1 MHILLFGASGHV
13 GTGLARRLGPD
24 HRITGIVRRP
34 PEPDTPYT
42 PVVVPDWVDEPE
54 QVVAAIATADLE
66 QVDAVIAAIGGW
78 FIGEPVLARGLAK
91 FDEDYADYLR
101 GHFTACTISERLAQT
116 GPRAEPGS
124 RPLVHLALNGVAS
137 VEALTGSR
145 AVSRSGAAQSRR
157 IRGAA
162 AAPTTADLHALRS
175 GAPLGGDDRKELSG
189 RVATTTL
196 AAVAAAVESIVR
208 SPDRFELSTAI
219 GASD

>member
-54 QVVAAIATADLE
+54 QVVSALATAGLE

-137 VEALTGSR
+137 VEALSGSG
-145 AVSRSGAAQSRR
+145 AISVFGAAQNML
-157 IRGAA
+157 IRVAA
-162 AAPTTADLHALRS
+162 AESTTADFHELRIV
-175 GAPLGGDDRKELSG
+175 APVGGDYRNDLSG
-189 RVATTTL
+189 GVETITL
-196 AAVAAAVESIVR
+196 AEVAAAVESIVR
-208 SPDRFELSTAI
+208 SPDRFEVCTAI